1 MFGKTSTLL
10 VAALVIA
17 ASGCAQ
23 QSQQRAARDAEQTS
37 IRCPH
42 GQTLQCE
49 TRRIGRIRHGT
60 FGASNENCA
69 CMPEGMATLETPKI
83 PSIH

>member
-1 MFGKTSTLL
+1 MPGKTFTILA
-10 VAALVIA
+10 AALTIA

-23 QSQQRAARDAEQTS
+23 QSQQRAARDAERITF
-37 IRCPH
+37 RCPA
-42 GQTLQCE
+42 GQTLHCE

-69 CMPEGMATLETPKI
+69 CIPDGMPTLETPKI
-83 PSIH
+83 PSIQ

>member
-1 MFGKTSTLL
+1 MFGKLITILA
-10 VAALVIA
+10 AALTIA

-23 QSQQRAARDAEQTS
+23 QSREHTARDAARTS
-37 IRCPH
+37 VRCPH
-42 GQTLQCE
+42 GQTLHCE

-69 CMPEGMATLETPKI
+69 CIPEGMATLETPKI
-83 PSIH
+83 PVIH

>member
-1 MFGKTSTLL
+1 MSGKPLTILA
-10 VAALVIA
+10 AALAIA

-23 QSQQRAARDAEQTS
+23 QSQQRAARDADQAS
-37 IRCPH
+37 FRCPH
-42 GQTLQCE
+42 GQTLHCE

-69 CMPEGMATLETPKI
+69 CIPEGMETLETPKI
-83 PSIH
+83 PAIH